1 MKFGTNTAAEFDF
14 LQPITKMTPIP
25 FEVVQEIFP
34 TDVKEE
40 TEKEVEE
47 HTVSRETARNVAM
60 LAEWEDDFDSII
72 DEDDDYDDNDDEMK
86 MGTGRRM
93 PKPGGRTMKRGRKR
107 TPHKRPRK
115 CRRES
120 SSNSRRRESSIFSRE
135 RKSLIDPDDSME
147 VEDGDDGR
155 GGSNDD
161 NSNGGG
167 GRGANGRDGGLPFSV
182 TIDPEEYTSPSST
195 SVSADSV
202 STLGTPA
209 ALRAKNKE
217 SSSDNDA
224 AGTSKMVPTKQC
236 SNGGKDRDSLDSACI
251 SPSSLKSSL
260 AVVDGNN
267 NNNNDSTTTMVDTSF
282 ELKSSLTAVNDCN
295 ESSSSLDVSFE
306 SIVGRD
312 SNDSNTT
319 GKATPNSARTSSST
333 ILRAVHA
340 SGALL
345 PGNHHSPSQGGRR
358 GVVPSSSTGNNVGRD
373 GGNGRLRPNQ
383 LRYSP
388 SSSSGSSTCPLKMV
402 SLTKQCLQEL
412 CYVMQHFLNIRQHHY
427 FPYHLSILG
436 YISVRLLLKLG
447 I

>member
-34 TDVKEE
+34 TDVKED

-72 DEDDDYDDNDDEMK
+72 DEDDDYDDDDDEMK
-86 MGTGRRM
+86 MGSSTGRRM

-115 CRRES
+115 QRRESS

-147 VEDGDDGR
+147 VEDGEDCR
-155 GGSNDD
+155 GGSND

-217 SSSDNDA
+217 SSSANNA

-260 AVVDGNN
+260 AVVVDG

-282 ELKSSLTAVNDCN
+282 ELKSSLAVDCCND
-295 ESSSSLDVSFE
+295 SSSSLDVSFE

-358 GVVPSSSTGNNVGRD
+358 GVVPSSGTGNNVGRD

-412 CYVMQHFLNIRQHHY
+412 RCVMQHFLSTFDDIIIYY
-427 FPYHLSILG
+427 FPYHLS
-436 YISVRLLLKLG
+436 
-447 I
+447 